1 MASKN
6 STLGSLIRLVRKKN
20 SWTLRQL
27 SEKVGIPL
35 STLAKVE
42 TDKLSLT
49 YDKLQ
54 QFTASLGL
62 SMTEFLAQADAPPAA
77 TLPVFRARRSLTG
90 RGNSIQISTPNY
102 DYEYLCADLRQK
114 RMVPILTRIRSKDIA
129 EFGEPLKHKG
139 EEFIFVIEGTVEVH
153 LQFYSPVRLTAGQGI
168 YIDSTMGHA
177 YVAKDCESAL
187 VLGVCSSEDPA
198 ARQGSAARQRRTPFT
213 RACVMGFLLVA
224 SRMPAGFSFVDM
236 NSLIRLTMAQL
247 SPIGHMPAT
256 ESSDP
261 MTRIEE
267 SEHFSGNRSL
277 RRLHAGKP
285 TP

>member
-27 SEKVGIPL
+27 SERVGIPL

-54 QFTASLGL
+54 QFTARLGL
-62 SMTEFLAQADAPPAA
+62 SLTEFLAQGEMPPADA
-77 TLPVFRARRSLTG
+77 LPVYTARRSLTDS
-90 RGNSIQISTPNY
+90 GNSIRISTPNY

-114 RMVPILTRIRSKDIA
+114 RMVPILTRIRSKDIT

-139 EEFIFVIEGTVEVH
+139 EEFVFVIEGTIEVH
-153 LQFYSPVRLTAGQGI
+153 LQFYNPVRLCAGQGI

-177 YVAKDCESAL
+177 YVARDCESAL
-187 VLGVCSSEDPA
+187 VLGVCSSEDPNLASELISLA
-198 ARQGSAARQRRTPFT
+198 A
-213 RACVMGFLLVA
+213 
-224 SRMPAGFSFVDM
+224 
-236 NSLIRLTMAQL
+236 NEAQ
-247 SPIGHMPAT
+247 SNG
-256 ESSDP
+256 
-261 MTRIEE
+261 
-267 SEHFSGNRSL
+267 
-277 RRLHAGKP
+277 
-285 TP
+285 